1 VLTTGASVSDVIE
14 IIVYDVFS
22 VGNFYNRT
30 DSDSRYYKHSLGEEL
45 ILDADGD
52 TSITA
57 DTDDQ
62 IDFKI
67 AGTDTV
73 HMTSSGIGIG
83 TASISSGF
91 KLEVLG
97 DVRFGDAYNDDAVEL
112 GWSAGA
118 SKGFVQAYDRGAS
131 AFRNLN
137 LNNAVEIES
146 GGDVTIS
153 DGDLVI
159 GTSGHGINFAA
170 TSDTS
175 ATGSSMSSELF
186 DDYEEGSWTP
196 TLSTGTSSSYDGQVG
211 QYTKMG
217 RFVAAHFRLEIGDT
231 FAGGT
236 TQYLI
241 GGLPYASDNTS
252 GRPSGSGFIHYFNN
266 LRTTA
271 FALTLRVDYGQTVM
285 YISGSV
291 AADGATGLSVNSNVL
306 QAQSDLYGSVFYY
319 TAS

>member
-1 VLTTGASVSDVIE
+1 
-14 IIVYDVFS
+14 VYDVFS
-22 VGNFYNRT
+22 VGNFFNRT

-112 GWSAGA
+112 GWSSGG

-137 LNNAVEIES
+137 LNNAVEIDTT
-146 GGDVTIS
+146 GDVTIS